1 VKDSMQ
7 FIDLILH
14 LDKYLA
20 IVVESYHTYVYLIIF
35 LVIFA
40 ETGLVVTPF
49 LPGDSL
55 LFIAGGI
62 AATGSMN
69 IIVLSCIV
77 FVAAFCGDNCNFFVG
92 KFIGDKLF
100 TNANS
105 KIFRKDILDKTHE
118 FYERHGRKTIIMA
131 RFVPLIRTFAPF
143 VAGLGHMLYS
153 KFISFSILAS
163 ILWVMILLGGGYMF
177 GNIPFIKEHLS
188 LVILVILVISV
199 LPAVKILYDEI
210 KRIKSAK

>member
-1 VKDSMQ
+1 MQ

-20 IVVESYHTYVYLIIF
+20 IIVENYHTLVYLIIF

-55 LFIAGGI
+55 LFIAGNI
-62 AATGSMN
+62 AANGSMN
-69 IIVLSCIV
+69 ITVLACII
-77 FVAAFCGDNCNFFVG
+77 FVAAFCGDNCNFFIG

-105 KIFRKDILDKTHE
+105 KIFRKNILDKTHE

-131 RFVPLIRTFAPF
+131 RFVPLVRTFAPF
-143 VAGLGHMLYS
+143 VAGLGHMAYS

-163 ILWVMILLGGGYMF
+163 ILWVVILLGGGYLF

-188 LVILVILVISV
+188 LVILVILIISV
-199 LPAVKILYDEI
+199 LPAIKILYDEI
-210 KRIKSAK
+210 KRIKSVK